1 MNSMTGYGYQEF
13 VDDKY
18 FISVE
23 IKSYN
28 SRFLDL
34 SINLPSSLSRLEN
47 FFREKITSAVV
58 RGKIDVYIRL
68 REEEPATKVMVNK
81 EAVRSYAAA
90 INEVSEVLTDIGN
103 STLAPSEE
111 CRIEDKSKKTTDF
124 TSYLNL
130 VIRQDGV
137 LLSHREFDLD
147 NYKLLIE
154 PVFAQALE
162 QFVAD
167 RRREGENLKADLQ
180 EKLTVL
186 EGAAEFFTQWQPKME
201 EAFKENLQRRF
212 QEFLGEGYDQQR
224 VLTEVAALLVKY
236 TINEEI
242 VRLKSHLAALAKEL
256 TDNPTPG
263 RKIDFICQEVNRE
276 INTIG
281 SKNQFTEVG
290 AMVIT
295 AKDALENIREQA
307 RNVE

>member
-1 MNSMTGYGYQEF
+1 MNSMTGYGYQEATEDGVF
-13 VDDKY
+13 L
-18 FISVE
+18 SVE

-28 SRFLDL
+28 SRYLDL
-34 SINLPSSLSRLEN
+34 TVNLPSSLSRLEN
-47 FFREKITSAVV
+47 FFRERLGAAVV
-58 RGKIDVYIRL
+58 RGKVEVYVRL
-68 REEEPATKVMVNK
+68 REEEPATTVLVNR

-90 INEVSEVLTDIGN
+90 INEVSEVLSDMGN
-103 STLAPSEE
+103 SDRRA
-111 CRIEDKSKKTTDF
+111 TDF
-124 TSYLNL
+124 TSYLGL
-130 VIRQDGV
+130 VIGQEGV
-137 LLSHREFDLD
+137 LLSHRDLD
-147 NYKLLIE
+147 LDSYRRRLE
-154 PVFAQALE
+154 PVFAAALA

-180 EKLTVL
+180 EKLALL
-186 EGAAEFFTQWQPKME
+186 EDAAAFFAQWQPQME
-201 EAFKENLQRRF
+201 SAFKENLQRRF

-242 VRLKSHLAALAKEL
+242 VRLKSHLAALKKEL
-256 TDNPTPG
+256 AENPTPG
-263 RKIDFICQEVNRE
+263 RKIDFICQEINRE

>member
-1 MNSMTGYGYQEF
+1 MNSMTGYGYEELVEEKLF
-13 VDDKY
+13 L
-18 FISVE
+18 SVE

-47 FFREKITSAVV
+47 FFREKMTAAVV
-58 RGKIDVYIRL
+58 RGKVDVYIRF
-68 REEEPATKVMVNK
+68 REEEPATTVLVNQ

-90 INEVSEVLTDIGN
+90 ISQVSQIL
-103 STLAPSEE
+103 SEMQGVAGSQAASIAQSPLE
-111 CRIEDKSKKTTDF
+111 LILSQE
-124 TSYLNL
+124 
-130 VIRQDGV
+130 GV
-137 LLSHREFDLD
+137 LVSHREFDLD
-147 NYKLLIE
+147 SYKALLE
-154 PVFAQALE
+154 PVFDKALE

-167 RRREGENLKADLQ
+167 RRREGENLKVDLQ
-180 EKLTVL
+180 EKLGVL
-186 EGAAEFFTQWQPKME
+186 EDAAAFFTQWQPQME
-201 EAFKENLQRRF
+201 STFKENLQRRF
-212 QEFLGEGYDQQR
+212 QELLGEGYDQQR

-242 VRLKSHLAALAKEL
+242 VRLKSHLSALAKEL
-256 TDNPTPG
+256 VDNATPG
-263 RKIDFICQEVNRE
+263 RKIDFICQEINRE

>member
-1 MNSMTGYGYQEF
+1 MNSMTGYGYEELVEEKLF
-13 VDDKY
+13 L
-18 FISVE
+18 SVE

-47 FFREKITSAVV
+47 FFREKMTAAVV
-58 RGKIDVYIRL
+58 RGKVDVYIRF
-68 REEEPATKVMVNK
+68 REEDPATTVLVNQ

-90 INEVSEVLTDIGN
+90 ISQVSQILSEMQGVAGSQAA
-103 STLAPSEE
+103 STVQSPLELILSQE
-111 CRIEDKSKKTTDF
+111 
-124 TSYLNL
+124 
-130 VIRQDGV
+130 GV
-137 LLSHREFDLD
+137 LVSHREFDLD
-147 NYKLLIE
+147 SYKALLE
-154 PVFAQALE
+154 PVFDKALE
-162 QFVAD
+162 EFVAD
-167 RRREGENLKADLQ
+167 RRREGENLKVDLQ
-180 EKLTVL
+180 EKLGVL
-186 EGAAEFFTQWQPKME
+186 EEAAAFFTQWQPQME
-201 EAFKENLQRRF
+201 NAFKENLQRRF
-212 QEFLGEGYDQQR
+212 QELLGEGYDQQR

-242 VRLKSHLAALAKEL
+242 VRLKSHLSALAKEL
-256 TDNPTPG
+256 VDNATPG
-263 RKIDFICQEVNRE
+263 RKIDFICQEINRE

>member
-1 MNSMTGYGYQEF
+1 MNSMTGYGYQEATEDGVF
-13 VDDKY
+13 L
-18 FISVE
+18 SVE

-28 SRFLDL
+28 SRYLDL
-34 SINLPSSLSRLEN
+34 AVNLPSSLSRLEN
-47 FFREKITSAVV
+47 FFRERLGAAVV
-58 RGKIDVYIRL
+58 RGKVEVYVRL
-68 REEEPATKVMVNK
+68 REAEPATTVLVNR

-90 INEVSEVLTDIGN
+90 INEVSEVLADMGN
-103 STLAPSEE
+103 SDRRA
-111 CRIEDKSKKTTDF
+111 TDF
-124 TSYLNL
+124 TSYLGL
-130 VIRQDGV
+130 VIGQEGV
-137 LLSHREFDLD
+137 LLSHRDLD
-147 NYKLLIE
+147 LDSYRRRLE
-154 PVFAQALE
+154 PVFAAALA

-167 RRREGENLKADLQ
+167 RQREGENLKADLQ
-180 EKLTVL
+180 EKLALL
-186 EGAAEFFTQWQPKME
+186 EDAASFFAQWQPQME
-201 EAFKENLQRRF
+201 SAFKENLQRRF

-242 VRLKSHLAALAKEL
+242 VRLKSHLAALKKEL
-256 TDNPTPG
+256 AENPTPG
-263 RKIDFICQEVNRE
+263 RKIDFICQEINRE

>member
-1 MNSMTGYGYQEF
+1 MNSMTGYGYEELVEEKLF
-13 VDDKY
+13 L
-18 FISVE
+18 SVE

-47 FFREKITSAVV
+47 FFREKMTAAVV
-58 RGKIDVYIRL
+58 RGKVDVYIRF
-68 REEEPATKVMVNK
+68 REEEPATTVLVNQ

-90 INEVSEVLTDIGN
+90 ISQVSQILSDMQGVAGSQAA
-103 STLAPSEE
+103 STAQSPLEL
-111 CRIEDKSKKTTDF
+111 I
-124 TSYLNL
+124 L
-130 VIRQDGV
+130 RQEGV
-137 LLSHREFDLD
+137 LVSHREFDLD
-147 NYKLLIE
+147 SYKALLE
-154 PVFAQALE
+154 PIFDKALE
-162 QFVAD
+162 EFVAD
-167 RRREGENLKADLQ
+167 RRREGENLKVDLQ
-180 EKLTVL
+180 EKLGVL
-186 EGAAEFFTQWQPKME
+186 EEAAAFFSQWQPQME
-201 EAFKENLQRRF
+201 NAFKENLQRRF
-212 QEFLGEGYDQQR
+212 QELLGEGYDQQR

-242 VRLKSHLAALAKEL
+242 VRLKSHLSALAKEL
-256 TDNPTPG
+256 VDNATPG
-263 RKIDFICQEVNRE
+263 RKIDFICQEINRE

>member
-1 MNSMTGYGYQEF
+1 MNSMTGYGYEELVEEKF
-13 VDDKY
+13 
-18 FISVE
+18 FLSVE

-47 FFREKITSAVV
+47 FFREKVTAAVV
-58 RGKIDVYIRL
+58 RGKVDVYIRL
-68 REEEPATKVMVNK
+68 REEEPATSVLVNQ

-90 INEVSEVLTDIGN
+90 ISQVSQILSEMQGVAGSQAT
-103 STLAPSEE
+103 STAPSPLELILSQE
-111 CRIEDKSKKTTDF
+111 
-124 TSYLNL
+124 
-130 VIRQDGV
+130 GV
-137 LLSHREFDLD
+137 LVSHREFDLD
-147 NYKLLIE
+147 SYKVLLE
-154 PVFAQALE
+154 PVFDTALE

-167 RRREGENLKADLQ
+167 RRREGENLKVDLQ
-180 EKLTVL
+180 EKLGVL
-186 EGAAEFFTQWQPKME
+186 EDAAAFFTHWQPQME
-201 EAFKENLQRRF
+201 STFKENLQRRF
-212 QEFLGEGYDQQR
+212 QELLGEGYDQQR

-242 VRLKSHLAALAKEL
+242 VRLKSHLSALAKEL
-256 TDNPTPG
+256 VDNATPG
-263 RKIDFICQEVNRE
+263 RKIDFICQEINRE

>member
-1 MNSMTGYGYQEF
+1 MNSMTGYGYEELVEEKLF
-13 VDDKY
+13 L
-18 FISVE
+18 SVE

-47 FFREKITSAVV
+47 FFREKMTAAVV
-58 RGKIDVYIRL
+58 RGKVDVYIRF
-68 REEEPATKVMVNK
+68 REEEPATTVLVNQ

-90 INEVSEVLTDIGN
+90 ISQVSQILSDMQGVAGSQAA
-103 STLAPSEE
+103 STVQSPLELILSQE
-111 CRIEDKSKKTTDF
+111 
-124 TSYLNL
+124 
-130 VIRQDGV
+130 GV
-137 LLSHREFDLD
+137 LVSHREFDLD
-147 NYKLLIE
+147 SYKALLE
-154 PVFAQALE
+154 PVFDKALE
-162 QFVAD
+162 EFVAD
-167 RRREGENLKADLQ
+167 RRREGENLKVDLQ
-180 EKLTVL
+180 EKLGVL
-186 EGAAEFFTQWQPKME
+186 EEAAAFFSQWQPQME
-201 EAFKENLQRRF
+201 NAFKENLQRRF
-212 QEFLGEGYDQQR
+212 QELLGEGYDQQR

-242 VRLKSHLAALAKEL
+242 VRLKSHLSALAKEL
-256 TDNPTPG
+256 VDNATPG
-263 RKIDFICQEVNRE
+263 RKIDFICQEINRE

>member
-1 MNSMTGYGYQEF
+1 MNSMTGYGYEELVEEKLF
-13 VDDKY
+13 L
-18 FISVE
+18 SVE

-47 FFREKITSAVV
+47 FFREKVTAAVV
-58 RGKIDVYIRL
+58 RGKVDVYIRL
-68 REEEPATKVMVNK
+68 REEEPATSVLVNQ

-90 INEVSEVLTDIGN
+90 ISQVSQILSEMEGTADTPAA
-103 STLAPSEE
+103 STAQSPLELILSQE
-111 CRIEDKSKKTTDF
+111 
-124 TSYLNL
+124 
-130 VIRQDGV
+130 GV
-137 LLSHREFDLD
+137 LVSHREFDLD
-147 NYKLLIE
+147 SYKALLE
-154 PVFAQALE
+154 PVFDTALE

-167 RRREGENLKADLQ
+167 RRREGENLKVDLQ
-180 EKLTVL
+180 ENLRVL
-186 EGAAEFFTQWQPKME
+186 EDAAAFFTQWQPQME
-201 EAFKENLQRRF
+201 STFKENLQRRF
-212 QEFLGEGYDQQR
+212 QELLGEGYDQQR

-242 VRLKSHLAALAKEL
+242 VRLKSHLSALAKEL
-256 TDNPTPG
+256 VDNATPG
-263 RKIDFICQEVNRE
+263 RKIDFICQEINRE

>member
-1 MNSMTGYGYQEF
+1 MNSMTGYGYEELVEEKLF
-13 VDDKY
+13 L
-18 FISVE
+18 SVE

-47 FFREKITSAVV
+47 FFREKMTAAVV
-58 RGKIDVYIRL
+58 RGKVDVYIRF
-68 REEEPATKVMVNK
+68 REEEPATTVLVNQ

-90 INEVSEVLTDIGN
+90 ISQVSQILSDMQGVAGSQAA
-103 STLAPSEE
+103 STAQSPLEL
-111 CRIEDKSKKTTDF
+111 I
-124 TSYLNL
+124 L
-130 VIRQDGV
+130 RQEGV
-137 LLSHREFDLD
+137 LVSHREFDLD
-147 NYKLLIE
+147 SYKALLE
-154 PVFAQALE
+154 PIFDKALE
-162 QFVAD
+162 EFVAD
-167 RRREGENLKADLQ
+167 RRREGENLKLDLQ
-180 EKLTVL
+180 EKLGVL
-186 EGAAEFFTQWQPKME
+186 EEAAAFFSQWQPQME
-201 EAFKENLQRRF
+201 NAFKENLQRRF
-212 QEFLGEGYDQQR
+212 QELLGEGYDQQR

-242 VRLKSHLAALAKEL
+242 VRLKSHLSALAKEL
-256 TDNPTPG
+256 VDNATPG
-263 RKIDFICQEVNRE
+263 RKIDFICQEINRE

>member
-1 MNSMTGYGYQEF
+1 MNSMTGYGYEELVEEKLF
-13 VDDKY
+13 L
-18 FISVE
+18 SVE

-47 FFREKITSAVV
+47 FFREKVTAAVV
-58 RGKIDVYIRL
+58 RGKVDVYIRF
-68 REEEPATKVMVNK
+68 REEEPATTVLVNQ

-90 INEVSEVLTDIGN
+90 IAQVSQILSEMQGAAGSQVA
-103 STLAPSEE
+103 STSQSQLELILGQE
-111 CRIEDKSKKTTDF
+111 
-124 TSYLNL
+124 
-130 VIRQDGV
+130 GV
-137 LLSHREFDLD
+137 LVSHREFDLD
-147 NYKLLIE
+147 SYKALLE
-154 PVFAQALE
+154 PVFDGALQ
-162 QFVAD
+162 QFLAD
-167 RRREGENLKADLQ
+167 RRREGENLKVDLQ
-180 EKLTVL
+180 EKLGVL
-186 EGAAEFFTQWQPKME
+186 EDAAAFFTQWQPQME
-201 EAFKENLQRRF
+201 NAFKENLQRRF
-212 QEFLGEGYDQQR
+212 QELLGEGYDQQR

-242 VRLKSHLAALAKEL
+242 VRLKSHLSALAKEL
-256 TDNPTPG
+256 VENATPG
-263 RKIDFICQEVNRE
+263 RKIDFICQEINRE

>member
-1 MNSMTGYGYQEF
+1 MNSMTGYGYEELVEEKLF
-13 VDDKY
+13 L
-18 FISVE
+18 SVE

-47 FFREKITSAVV
+47 FFREKMTAAVV
-58 RGKIDVYIRL
+58 RGKVDVYIRF
-68 REEEPATKVMVNK
+68 REEEPATTVLVNQ

-90 INEVSEVLTDIGN
+90 ISQVSQILSEMQGVSGSQAT
-103 STLAPSEE
+103 STAQSPLELILSQE
-111 CRIEDKSKKTTDF
+111 
-124 TSYLNL
+124 
-130 VIRQDGV
+130 GV
-137 LLSHREFDLD
+137 LVSHREFDLD
-147 NYKLLIE
+147 SYKALLE
-154 PVFAQALE
+154 PVFDTALE

-167 RRREGENLKADLQ
+167 RRREGENLKVDLQ
-180 EKLTVL
+180 EKLRVL
-186 EGAAEFFTQWQPKME
+186 EDAAAFFTQWQPQME
-201 EAFKENLQRRF
+201 NAFKENLQRRF
-212 QEFLGEGYDQQR
+212 QELLGEGYDQQR

-242 VRLKSHLAALAKEL
+242 VRLKSHLSALAKEL
-256 TDNPTPG
+256 VDNAAPG
-263 RKIDFICQEVNRE
+263 RKIDFICQEINRE

>member
-1 MNSMTGYGYQEF
+1 MNSMTGYGYEELVEEKLF
-13 VDDKY
+13 L
-18 FISVE
+18 SVE

-47 FFREKITSAVV
+47 FFREKMTAAVV
-58 RGKIDVYIRL
+58 RGKVDVYIRF
-68 REEEPATKVMVNK
+68 REEEPATSVLVNQ

-90 INEVSEVLTDIGN
+90 ISQVSQILSDMQGFAGSQAA
-103 STLAPSEE
+103 STVQSPLEL
-111 CRIEDKSKKTTDF
+111 I
-124 TSYLNL
+124 L
-130 VIRQDGV
+130 RQEGV
-137 LLSHREFDLD
+137 LVSHREFDLD
-147 NYKLLIE
+147 SYKALLE
-154 PVFAQALE
+154 PVFDKALE

-167 RRREGENLKADLQ
+167 RRREGENLKADLE
-180 EKLTVL
+180 EKLAVL
-186 EGAAEFFTQWQPKME
+186 ETAAAFFTQWQPQME
-201 EAFKENLQRRF
+201 HAFKENLQRRF
-212 QEFLGEGYDQQR
+212 QELLGEGYDQQR

-242 VRLKSHLAALAKEL
+242 VRLKSHLSALAKEL
-256 TDNPTPG
+256 VDNATPG
-263 RKIDFICQEVNRE
+263 RKIDFICQEINRE

>member
-1 MNSMTGYGYQEF
+1 MNSMTGYGYEELVEEKLF
-13 VDDKY
+13 L
-18 FISVE
+18 SVE

-47 FFREKITSAVV
+47 FFREKVTAAVV
-58 RGKIDVYIRL
+58 RGKVDVYIRL
-68 REEEPATKVMVNK
+68 REEEPATTVLVNQ
-81 EAVRSYAAA
+81 EAVRSYATAIAQVSQMLSEMQGAA
-90 INEVSEVLTDIGN
+90 GSQVA
-103 STLAPSEE
+103 STSQSQLELILSQE
-111 CRIEDKSKKTTDF
+111 
-124 TSYLNL
+124 
-130 VIRQDGV
+130 GV
-137 LLSHREFDLD
+137 LVSHREFDLD
-147 NYKLLIE
+147 SYKALLE
-154 PVFAQALE
+154 PVFDKALE

-167 RRREGENLKADLQ
+167 RRREGENLKVDLQ
-180 EKLTVL
+180 EKLAVL
-186 EGAAEFFTQWQPKME
+186 EEAATFFTQWQPQME
-201 EAFKENLQRRF
+201 NAFKENLQRRF
-212 QEFLGEGYDQQR
+212 QELLGEGYDQQR

-242 VRLKSHLAALAKEL
+242 VRLKSHLSALAKEL
-256 TDNPTPG
+256 VENATPG
-263 RKIDFICQEVNRE
+263 RKIDFICQEINRE

>member
-1 MNSMTGYGYQEF
+1 MNSMTGYGYEELVEEKLF
-13 VDDKY
+13 L
-18 FISVE
+18 SVE

-47 FFREKITSAVV
+47 FFREKMTAAVV
-58 RGKIDVYIRL
+58 RGKVDVYIRF
-68 REEEPATKVMVNK
+68 REEEPATTVLVNQ

-90 INEVSEVLTDIGN
+90 ISQVSQILSDMQGVAGSQAA
-103 STLAPSEE
+103 STAQSSLEL
-111 CRIEDKSKKTTDF
+111 I
-124 TSYLNL
+124 L
-130 VIRQDGV
+130 RQEGV
-137 LLSHREFDLD
+137 LVSHREFDLD
-147 NYKLLIE
+147 SYKALLE
-154 PVFAQALE
+154 PVFDKALE

-167 RRREGENLKADLQ
+167 RRREGENLKVDLQ
-180 EKLTVL
+180 EKLGVL
-186 EGAAEFFTQWQPKME
+186 EEAAAFFSQWQPQME
-201 EAFKENLQRRF
+201 NAFKENLQRRF
-212 QEFLGEGYDQQR
+212 QELLGEGYDQQR

-242 VRLKSHLAALAKEL
+242 VRLKSHLSALAKEL
-256 TDNPTPG
+256 VDNATPG
-263 RKIDFICQEVNRE
+263 RKIDFICQEINRE

>member
-1 MNSMTGYGYQEF
+1 MNSMTGYGYEELVEEKLF
-13 VDDKY
+13 L
-18 FISVE
+18 SVE

-47 FFREKITSAVV
+47 FFREKMTAAVV
-58 RGKIDVYIRL
+58 RGKVDVYIRF
-68 REEEPATKVMVNK
+68 REEEPATTVLVNQ

-90 INEVSEVLTDIGN
+90 ISQVSQILSEMQGVSGSQAT
-103 STLAPSEE
+103 STAQSPLELILSQE
-111 CRIEDKSKKTTDF
+111 
-124 TSYLNL
+124 
-130 VIRQDGV
+130 GV
-137 LLSHREFDLD
+137 LVSHREFDLD
-147 NYKLLIE
+147 SYKALLE
-154 PVFAQALE
+154 PVFDTALE

-167 RRREGENLKADLQ
+167 RRREGENLKVDLQ
-180 EKLTVL
+180 EKLRVL
-186 EGAAEFFTQWQPKME
+186 EDAAAFFTQWQPQME
-201 EAFKENLQRRF
+201 STFKENLQRRF
-212 QEFLGEGYDQQR
+212 QELLGEGYDQQR

-242 VRLKSHLAALAKEL
+242 VRLKSHLSALAKEL
-256 TDNPTPG
+256 VDNAAPG
-263 RKIDFICQEVNRE
+263 RKIDFICQEINRE

>member
-1 MNSMTGYGYQEF
+1 MNSMTGYGYQELVEEGIF
-13 VDDKY
+13 L
-18 FISVE
+18 SVE

-34 SINLPSSLSRLEN
+34 TVNLPPSLSRLEG
-47 FFREKITSAVV
+47 FLREQVSAAVV
-58 RGKIDVYIRL
+58 RGKVDVYVRL
-68 REEEPATKVMVNK
+68 REEEPATKVLVNR

-90 INEVSEVLTDIGN
+90 MAEVAQVLREDG
-103 STLAPSEE
+103 SCQEEAASPSLA
-111 CRIEDKSKKTTDF
+111 TTQEIPL
-124 TSYLNL
+124 SLI
-130 VIRQDGV
+130 VQQEGV
-137 LLSHREFDLD
+137 LVAHREFDLES
-147 NYKLLIE
+147 YRRRLE
-154 PVFAQALE
+154 PVFKAALE
-162 QFVAD
+162 QFLGD
-167 RRREGENLKADLQ
+167 RHREGQNLLVDLQ
-180 EKLTVL
+180 EKLALL

-201 EAFKENLQRRF
+201 AAFKENLQRRF

-224 VLTEVAALLVKY
+224 VLTEVAALMVKY

-242 VRLKSHLAALAKEL
+242 VRLKSHLAALAREL
-256 TDNPTPG
+256 EDNPTPG
-263 RKIDFICQEVNRE
+263 RKIDFICQEINRE

>member
-1 MNSMTGYGYQEF
+1 MNSMTGYGYEELVEEKLF
-13 VDDKY
+13 L
-18 FISVE
+18 SVE

-47 FFREKITSAVV
+47 FFREKVTAAVV
-58 RGKIDVYIRL
+58 RGKVDVYIRL
-68 REEEPATKVMVNK
+68 REEEPATSVLVNQ

-90 INEVSEVLTDIGN
+90 IAQVSQMLFEMQGAAGSQVA
-103 STLAPSEE
+103 STSQSQLELILGQE
-111 CRIEDKSKKTTDF
+111 
-124 TSYLNL
+124 
-130 VIRQDGV
+130 GV
-137 LLSHREFDLD
+137 LVSHREFDLD
-147 NYKLLIE
+147 SYKALLE
-154 PVFAQALE
+154 PVFDGALQ
-162 QFVAD
+162 QFLAD
-167 RRREGENLKADLQ
+167 RRREGENLKVDLQ
-180 EKLTVL
+180 EKLAVL
-186 EGAAEFFTQWQPKME
+186 EDAAAFFTQWQPQME
-201 EAFKENLQRRF
+201 NAFKENLQRRF
-212 QEFLGEGYDQQR
+212 QELLGEGYDQQR

-242 VRLKSHLAALAKEL
+242 VRLKSHLSALAKEL
-256 TDNPTPG
+256 VENATPG
-263 RKIDFICQEVNRE
+263 RKIDFICQEINRE

>member
-1 MNSMTGYGYQEF
+1 MNSMTGYGYEELVEEKLF
-13 VDDKY
+13 L
-18 FISVE
+18 SVE

-47 FFREKITSAVV
+47 FFREKMTAAVV
-58 RGKIDVYIRL
+58 RGKVDVYIRF
-68 REEEPATKVMVNK
+68 REEEPATTVLVNQ

-90 INEVSEVLTDIGN
+90 ISQVSQILSDMQGVAGSQAA
-103 STLAPSEE
+103 STAQSPLEL
-111 CRIEDKSKKTTDF
+111 I
-124 TSYLNL
+124 L
-130 VIRQDGV
+130 RQEGV
-137 LLSHREFDLD
+137 LVSHREFDLD
-147 NYKLLIE
+147 SYKALLE
-154 PVFAQALE
+154 PIFDKALE

-167 RRREGENLKADLQ
+167 RRREGENLKVDLQ
-180 EKLTVL
+180 EKLGVL
-186 EGAAEFFTQWQPKME
+186 EEAATFFSQWQPQME
-201 EAFKENLQRRF
+201 NAFKENLQRRF
-212 QEFLGEGYDQQR
+212 QELLGEGYDQQR

-242 VRLKSHLAALAKEL
+242 VRLKSHLSALAKEL
-256 TDNPTPG
+256 VENATPG
-263 RKIDFICQEVNRE
+263 RKIDFICQEINRE

>member
-1 MNSMTGYGYQEF
+1 MNSMTGYGYEELVEEKF
-13 VDDKY
+13 
-18 FISVE
+18 FLSVE

-47 FFREKITSAVV
+47 FFREKMTAAVV
-58 RGKIDVYIRL
+58 RGKVDVYIRF
-68 REEEPATKVMVNK
+68 REEEPATSVLVNQ

-90 INEVSEVLTDIGN
+90 ISQVSQILSEMEGTADTPAA
-103 STLAPSEE
+103 STAQSQLEL
-111 CRIEDKSKKTTDF
+111 I
-124 TSYLNL
+124 L
-130 VIRQDGV
+130 RQEGV
-137 LLSHREFDLD
+137 LVSHREFDLD
-147 NYKLLIE
+147 SYKALLE
-154 PVFAQALE
+154 PVFDTALE

-167 RRREGENLKADLQ
+167 RRREGENLKVDLQ
-180 EKLTVL
+180 EKLGVL
-186 EGAAEFFTQWQPKME
+186 EDAAAFFSQWQPQME
-201 EAFKENLQRRF
+201 STFKENLQRRF
-212 QEFLGEGYDQQR
+212 QELLGEGYDQQR

-242 VRLKSHLAALAKEL
+242 VRLKSHLSALAKEL
-256 TDNPTPG
+256 VDNATPG
-263 RKIDFICQEVNRE
+263 RKIDFICQEINRE

>member
-1 MNSMTGYGYQEF
+1 MNSMTGYGYEELVEEKLF
-13 VDDKY
+13 L
-18 FISVE
+18 SVE

-47 FFREKITSAVV
+47 FFREKVTAAVV
-58 RGKIDVYIRL
+58 RGKVDVYIRF
-68 REEEPATKVMVNK
+68 REEEPATTVLVNQ

-90 INEVSEVLTDIGN
+90 IAQVSQMLSEMQGAAGSQVA
-103 STLAPSEE
+103 STSQSQLELILGQE
-111 CRIEDKSKKTTDF
+111 
-124 TSYLNL
+124 
-130 VIRQDGV
+130 GV
-137 LLSHREFDLD
+137 LVSHREFDLD
-147 NYKLLIE
+147 SYKALLE
-154 PVFAQALE
+154 PVFDGALQ
-162 QFVAD
+162 QFLAD
-167 RRREGENLKADLQ
+167 RRREGENLKVDLQ
-180 EKLTVL
+180 EKLAVL
-186 EGAAEFFTQWQPKME
+186 EDAVAFFTQWQPQME
-201 EAFKENLQRRF
+201 NAFKENLQRRF
-212 QEFLGEGYDQQR
+212 QELLGEGYDQQR

-242 VRLKSHLAALAKEL
+242 VRLKSHLSALAKEL
-256 TDNPTPG
+256 VDNATPG
-263 RKIDFICQEVNRE
+263 RKIDFICQEINRE